1 MHDFLLCVMSRK
13 LNILPLKQYQLS
25 MKIKA
30 ISISDRKGVRK
41 KNIDSV
47 RLVENFGLEDDAHGG
62 KWHRQVSLLAQES
75 IDTMRA
81 QGLDVVAGNFAENI
95 TTEGINLAEL
105 QVGTHLLLGETEII
119 ISQLGKVC
127 HHKCAIYHQAG
138 DCVMPR
144 EGIFGIVHKGGSI
157 QVGDA
162 IIPQPQISSAVAIV
176 ANNEIEEQQGKYLEE
191 IVSAKLSP
199 AFIRFDALNK
209 KESNLGEI
217 LDDLINLQG
226 INDIVVID
234 ASGKHALAFVGYAKT
249 AAAQQIYTAN
259 NSRIIYCKNIEELRQ
274 LD

>member
-1 MHDFLLCVMSRK
+1 
-13 LNILPLKQYQLS
+13 

-47 RLVENFGLEDDAHGG
+47 RLVEDFGLEDDAHGG

-95 TTEGINLAEL
+95 TTEGIDLAGL
-105 QVGTHLLLGETEII
+105 QVGTHLLLGETELI

-144 EGIFGIVHKGGSI
+144 EGIFGVVYKGGRI
-157 QVGDA
+157 QVGDT
-162 IIPQPQISSAVAIV
+162 IEPLPQLSSAVAIV
-176 ANNEIEEQQGKYLEE
+176 ANKEVEKQQGESLQEM
-191 IVSAKLSP
+191 VSAKFSP
-199 AFIRFDALNK
+199 AFIRFDTLNSQ
-209 KESNLGEI
+209 ESNLAEI

-226 INDIVVID
+226 INNIIVID
-234 ASGKHALAFVGYAKT
+234 TSGKHALAFVGYSKADSS
-249 AAAQQIYTAN
+249 QQIYTAK
-259 NSRIIYCKNIEELRQ
+259 NSRIIYCRNIEEL
-274 LD
+274 